1 MISLASSL
9 SMFQATFVRICQH
22 LVFCLFVFVY
32 CGCCCLHGSKGLAYC
47 LYLKG
52 LGPSTHNKILQS
64 KYFVPDC

>member
-9 SMFQATFVRICQH
+9 SMFQATFVRIC
-22 LVFCLFVFVY
+22 LLFVCFCLLWLLLFALF
-32 CGCCCLHGSKGLAYC
+32 KGLAYC

-64 KYFVPDC
+64 KYFVHDC